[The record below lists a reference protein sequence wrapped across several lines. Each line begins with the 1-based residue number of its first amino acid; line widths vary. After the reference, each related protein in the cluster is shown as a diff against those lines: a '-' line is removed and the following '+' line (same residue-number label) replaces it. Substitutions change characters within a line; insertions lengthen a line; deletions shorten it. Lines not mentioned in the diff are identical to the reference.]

1 MRDYI
6 CNPVQNNDGDF
17 LWSVFETQTDQ
28 IIDSFIFE
36 EEARSYARFLN
47 NGGAFAG
54 FTPSF
59 MLLKVEAPA
68 DINDIFSA
76 EFIE

>member
-1 MRDYI
+1 MRNYI

-17 LWSVFETQTDQ
+17 LWSVVETLTDQ
-28 IIDSFIFE
+28 VIDSFIFE

-47 NGGAFAG
+47 GGGAFAG

-59 MLLKVEAPA
+59 MLLKIEAPI
-68 DINDIFSA
+68 DINDIFAA
-76 EFIE
+76 EFDE